1 MNCNEGS
8 QECPLPIQVLYHTI
22 GVTVSVCFIY
32 TASYKVTWGNSVK
45 MTSERYNF
53 TSTLAI
59 EMYLGKHN
67 AYSILNTWQAC

>member
-8 QECPLPIQVLYHTI
+8 QECSLPMHVLYHTI

-32 TASYKVTWGNSVK
+32 TASYKVRWGNSVI
-45 MTSERYNF
+45 MNFERYNF

-59 EMYLGKHN
+59 KMYLDKLD
-67 AYSILNTWQAC
+67 AYSILNTLQAC

>member
-1 MNCNEGS
+1 MEMVI
-8 QECPLPIQVLYHTI
+8 QPLPIYPVIT
-22 GVTVSVCFIY
+22 
-32 TASYKVTWGNSVK
+32 KVTWGNSVK

-67 AYSILNTWQAC
+67 AYSILNTHFASALSCCDSSLLR